1 MEKENE
7 SKKTSYGVK
16 YILNENIHSVPAEQ
30 TQFRAALLTEI
41 LF

>member
-1 MEKENE
+1 MEKGNE

-16 YILNENIHSVPAEQ
+16 YINENIHSVPAEQ